1 MEHKLTMTAQHSK
14 RCSDGRRRNFFLFFI
29 DGVQVMSQKIPYD
42 ETMEWGYDGTIS
54 LENVYYENGSIH
66 QTRVGRHKWD
76 PVKKAWGAGERRQVK
91 FPVSRKF
98 IGSLNLQKEIKI
110 ELTERRF

>member
-1 MEHKLTMTAQHSK
+1 MQAQHSK

-42 ETMEWGYDGTIS
+42 ESMERGYDGTIS
-54 LENVYYENGSIH
+54 LENVYYEKGSIH

-91 FPVSRKF
+91 FPVSRK
-98 IGSLNLQKEIKI
+98 ILKELSLPDEIKI
-110 ELTERRF
+110 ELANRFE